1 MTQTTALRTILL
13 IGVSLAILSMIGEL
27 RAPLNADAA
36 WLVYSAGRLLRG
48 QLLYVDILEI
58 NPPLIVWLNLPGAY
72 LSHVLQLPATLVF
85 RLGMML
91 VVTSSVAVCWS
102 LVRRL
107 PGVSS
112 VGAGVAALAVL
123 FVLLPLVGGIFGQR
137 EHVALALSLPLV
149 AATALRCQGVAVRR
163 GFAYLLGLAAGLAFA
178 IKPHYGIVWLLLL
191 AYRTWAGRG
200 RVRLLHP
207 EDLAIIFTGVYYGVA
222 IVVLTP
228 NYLPMAEGSVRDY
241 LAFGSHPLGYILL
254 DDSPAI
260 WYYVAL
266 GAWLLLGRAPRADVL
281 GGALAAAGAG
291 FLVAVALQHK
301 GWSYH
306 FYPVN
311 ACAFLLALRTLTLVP
326 PANESGPMLVRLI
339 RGAAV
344 GIYAIMVALFV
355 MVQLRA
361 TAERAWGPPTP
372 RQALQLAAREAVRRQ
387 TGARSILVISSQL
400 RDGYPLVNDSGLECM
415 ASYSVMWF
423 PLVYYRS
430 YAGSSRETHY
440 RSLEQMSLN
449 ERVAFNRVVL
459 DFVLHQPDLLVLE
472 SPSLNQRRTRFPGGF
487 DYLRYFGQDR
497 WFAETAARYVQVA
510 DVQGL
515 RVLRRR
521 GQPTTRLIT
530 PDTR

>member
-1 MTQTTALRTILL
+1 MSQATALRVILL
-13 IGVSLAILSMIGEL
+13 LCLGLAVLSVVGEL

-58 NPPLIVWLNLPGAY
+58 NPPLIVWLNLPAAY
-72 LSHVLQLPATLVF
+72 LSHALQLPDTLVV
-85 RLGMML
+85 RLGLLLLM
-91 VVTSSVAVCWS
+91 TGSVAVCWS

-107 PGVSS
+107 PGISS
-112 VGAGVAALAVL
+112 VGAGIAALAVV

-137 EHVALALSLPLV
+137 EHIALALSLPLV
-149 AATALRCQGVAVRR
+149 AATALRCPGVPLRK

-178 IKPHYGIVWLLLL
+178 IKPHYGVVWLLLL

-200 RVRLLHP
+200 RVGVLCP
-207 EDLAIIFTGVYYGVA
+207 EDLAIMSVFVYYGVA

-228 NYLPMAEGSVRDY
+228 NFLPMAQGSALDY
-241 LAFGSHPLGYILL
+241 LAFGSHSLDYILL

-266 GAWLLLGRAPRADVL
+266 SAWLLLGRAPRADVL
-281 GGALAAAGAG
+281 GGSLAAAGAG

-311 ACAFLLALRTLTLVP
+311 GCAFLLALRTLTLGP
-326 PANESGPMLVRLI
+326 PVNESGPVLVRLI
-339 RGAAV
+339 RGVAV
-344 GIYAIMVALFV
+344 GIYAIIVALFV
-355 MVQLRA
+355 IVQLRGA
-361 TAERAWGPPTP
+361 AERAWGAPTP
-372 RQALQLAAREAVRRQ
+372 RQALQLAAREAVGRQ
-387 TGARSILVISSQL
+387 TGAGSILVISSQL
-400 RDGYPLVNDSGLECM
+400 RDGWPLVNDSGLECR

-430 YAGSSRETHY
+430 YAGSSRETRY
-440 RSLEQMSLN
+440 RSYDQMSPN
-449 ERVAFNRVVL
+449 ERVAFDRVIV
-459 DFVLHQPDLLVLE
+459 DFVVHQPDLLVLE

-487 DYLRYFGQDR
+487 DYLKYFGQDPL
-497 WFAETAARYVQVA
+497 FAKTAARYAQVA
-510 DVQGL
+510 DVEGL
-515 RVLRRR
+515 TVLRRQ
-521 GQPTTRLIT
+521 GPPTARLLT
-530 PDTR
+530 PDVH